1 MEVNLPIL
9 KEIQLKNGQILKLRK
24 PVANDAEKMI
34 EYLNTVG
41 GESDNL
47 LFGKGEFLL
56 TVEQEVEYINRI
68 NNDTNTFMIVGIIN
82 DSIVSVAQ
90 ISSPSRKRISHNSEL
105 AISVRRDYWGV
116 GIGSA
121 LMEELIQFAKKHSII
136 KNISLG
142 VKASNSKAIRL
153 YEKYGFVKVGVHK
166 NYFYVNGS
174 YDDEIL
180 MDLYI

>member
-1 MEVNLPIL
+1 MEANLPIL
-9 KEIQLKNGQILKLRK
+9 KEIQLKNGQILKLRN

-47 LFGKGEFLL
+47 LFGKGEFNL

-68 NNDTNTFMIVGIIN
+68 NNDTNTFMILGITN

-105 AISVRRDYWGV
+105 AISVRKDYWGV

-121 LMEELIQFAKKHSII
+121 LMEELIQFAKQHSII

-166 NYFYVNGS
+166 NYSYVNGS

>member
-1 MEVNLPIL
+1 MGANLPIL
-9 KEIQLKNGQILKLRK
+9 KEIQLKNGQILKLRN

-47 LFGKGEFLL
+47 LFGKGEFHF

-68 NNDTNTFMIVGIIN
+68 NNDTNTFMILGIIN
-82 DSIVSVAQ
+82 NSIVSVAQ
-90 ISSPSRKRISHNSEL
+90 ISSPSIKRISHNSEL
-105 AISVRRDYWGV
+105 AISVRKDYWGV

-121 LMEELIQFAKKHSII
+121 LMEELIQFAKQHSII

-142 VKASNSKAIRL
+142 VNASNGNAIRL

-166 NYFYVNGS
+166 NNFYVNDS